1 MFRYLMSN
9 QTILE
14 EIEEEMSD
22 FYSKEEL
29 ENFSETNK
37 KSMFR
42 SIAEIY
48 ADYFMD
54 NLIYY
59 LNEEYVGLD
68 MEIEKIRKKLLTK

>member
-1 MFRYLMSN
+1 MFKYLMSN
-9 QTILE
+9 KTILE

-37 KSMFR
+37 NSMFR

>member
-9 QTILE
+9 QTLLE
-14 EIEEEMSD
+14 EIEEEMSE

-37 KSMFR
+37 NSVFR
-42 SIAEIY
+42 SIAELH

-59 LNEEYVGLD
+59 LNKEYVGLD